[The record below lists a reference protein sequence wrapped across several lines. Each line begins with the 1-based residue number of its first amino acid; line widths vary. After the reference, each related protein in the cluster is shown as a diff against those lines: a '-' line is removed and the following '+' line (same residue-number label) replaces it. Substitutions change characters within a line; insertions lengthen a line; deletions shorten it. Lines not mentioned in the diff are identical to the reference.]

1 MQFKIQTRLQKQKIQ
16 TANKLDDIIEQGNN
30 ELIRVVIKEYAKK
43 TMNDKFYYHQLE
55 YIDNSKIEGI
65 NALSQIN
72 GNKEIKFLP
81 STKSSIL

>member
-43 TMNDKFYYHQLE
+43 L
-55 YIDNSKIEGI
+55 
-65 NALSQIN
+65 
-72 GNKEIKFLP
+72 
-81 STKSSIL
+81 